1 MTPNDRRAAL
11 QCAAVRSPTAT
22 TFSLRRCDSLE
33 KRAINQPTKIQSK
46 KSCRWQQDI
55 RLTIIACLK
64 IMQMPYA
71 RAFRR
76 ATLQSHEL
84 IQSAG
89 PDGAR
94 TPLVTLRVIL

>member
-1 MTPNDRRAAL
+1 MTPNHLPAGL

-55 RLTIIACLK
+55 RLTIIVRLEVMQQLK
-64 IMQMPYA
+64 EDA
-71 RAFRR
+71 VRSR
-76 ATLQSHEL
+76 
-84 IQSAG
+84 
-89 PDGAR
+89 
-94 TPLVTLRVIL
+94 VT